1 MKGLKPSKLFK
12 RKIHLD
18 GAVSIF
24 LILFMIVAFSAWS
37 SGGSPGGGW
46 ERTLTE
52 AISRLH

>member
-1 MKGLKPSKLFK
+1 MRGLNQSKLFK
-12 RKIHLD
+12 KKIHLD

-37 SGGSPGGGW
+37 SSGSPGGGW

-52 AISRLH
+52 AISRLR